1 MRKKLQGKWM
11 WSLTIALSLGFAGCN
26 LFHPTGSRDADND
39 DAAALTHDG
48 YLEYQKAN
56 YDAARNFFSKAIRAD
71 SGYSEAWIGLT
82 KTVLKAQEGIE
93 AFELASYAQSY
104 EDANGKKTNGFLVM
118 SDEKADSISR
128 GIDSV
133 MFYLNQFVA
142 RDTTDRTD
150 KKVRFS
156 NIADSYTIL
165 QLTKAALRV
174 RAVNT
179 QLSNVVSANSSGM
192 MMDLNVLNDLGD
204 SLKPF
209 LNDMAAAA
217 EAIKVAPEAA
227 AEIIKAYLPDST
239 RQDFEDD
246 DYAEISVGLANTVIQ
261 MNDRAQTVPEDR
273 EDVFFNF
280 GNGRDDDGDGCVDE
294 EALDNYDNDGD
305 GEIDED
311 VRDSRSIVLV
321 KKRPTNYQ
329 ELKDLGQ
336 DPTTYDLTKAQLDSL
351 SVLEK
356 YNIIDI
362 DMDGKTTKDDLD
374 EWEFIYRDPNERDE
388 KKNHRL
394 KFTTTINFM
403 YADGGMFPEDQD
415 DKITEKV
422 NSLIEKKELIRKD
435 NDINNIKYD
444 WRKRAEMIG
453 GCWTNYDD
461 EKFLKWFEGRIV
473 K

>member
-1 MRKKLQGKWM
+1 MKKFLAFM
-11 WSLTIALSLGFAGCN
+11 LALMMITSLACV
-26 LFHPTGSRDADND
+26 P
-39 DAAALTHDG
+39 
-48 YLEYQKAN
+48 
-56 YDAARNFFSKAIRAD
+56 
-71 SGYSEAWIGLT
+71 
-82 KTVLKAQEGIE
+82 
-93 AFELASYAQSY
+93 
-104 EDANGKKTNGFLVM
+104 
-118 SDEKADSISR
+118 
-128 GIDSV
+128 
-133 MFYLNQFVA
+133 
-142 RDTTDRTD
+142 
-150 KKVRFS
+150 
-156 NIADSYTIL
+156 
-165 QLTKAALRV
+165 
-174 RAVNT
+174 
-179 QLSNVVSANSSGM
+179 VSAE
-192 MMDLNVLNDLGD
+192 DVQ
-204 SLKPF
+204 P
-209 LNDMAAAA
+209 AADQT
-217 EAIKVAPEAA
+217 EEVVVEPDVGVPIELPPETTI
-227 AEIIKAYLPDST
+227 EFIPGPVVGPDSET
-239 RQDFEDD
+239 DTDE
-246 DYAEISVGLANTVIQ
+246 
-261 MNDRAQTVPEDR
+261 TVPVVPKAE
-273 EDVFFNF
+273 ESPQFPVESPV
-280 GNGRDDDGDGCVDE
+280 GTDGCVDE

-403 YADGGMFPEDQD
+403 YAEGGMFPENQD
-415 DKITEKV
+415 EKTVEKI

-444 WRKRAEMIG
+444 WRKRAEMVG